1 MQEKQKK
8 YRKFLWYALVGTLL
22 SLYILIYGT
31 MKDHIPDEIFVYA
44 DEETDWETFFQE
56 PLISYDDTV
65 EVSQNGSYQIRCKWL
80 GVLPLK
86 TIKVHTVEK
95 QEVLVSGSP
104 VGIYM
109 ETKGVLV
116 IDSSEIMD
124 REGIRR
130 TPAEHIIQSGDY
142 ICEIDGKVLTG
153 KRQLMQLVRENQG
166 EPMELQ
172 VIRHQETIK
181 LEMTPVETEDG
192 SYKLGIWVRD
202 NIQGIGTLTY
212 VEPDGTFG
220 ALGHGISDTDTGE
233 RLEISDGDLYRA
245 DILSIRKGTAGTPGE
260 LRGVINYREENRIG
274 TICGNSQYGIR
285 GQMEPGKYTESMKKI
300 PTGLKQEIQTGKAE
314 IRCDIGDGI
323 REYQCE
329 ILEIDSNARDTNK
342 CFVLRIT
349 DDDLLSRTGGIVQG
363 MSGSPVLQNG
373 KLIGAI
379 THVFVNDPTKG
390 YGIFIEN
397 MME

>member
-1 MQEKQKK
+1 MKQDRKK
-8 YRKFLWYALVGTLL
+8 KLLCVVMLIISMAMFGKMGWNVSWAATQKEVTTEQLDEDVVLVGGMP
-22 SLYILIYGT
+22 I
-31 MKDHIPDEIFVYA
+31 
-44 DEETDWETFFQE
+44 
-56 PLISYDDTV
+56 
-65 EVSQNGSYQIRCKWL
+65 
-80 GVLPLK
+80 
-86 TIKVHTVEK
+86 
-95 QEVLVSGSP
+95 
-104 VGIYM
+104 GIYM
-109 ETKGVLV
+109 ETDGVLV
-116 IDSSEIMD
+116 LNTQKIKGIDGKEYN
-124 REGIRR
+124 
-130 TPAEHIIQSGDY
+130 PAEKQVKSGDY
-142 ICEIDGKVLTG
+142 IIGINGVEIHDKKQLT
-153 KRQLMQLVRENQG
+153 KQVEKLNDQEVELSIYREQKNLNVKIKAV
-166 EPMELQ
+166 ES
-172 VIRHQETIK
+172 ETK
-181 LEMTPVETEDG
+181 K
-192 SYKLGIWVRD
+192 YKLGIWVRD
-202 NIQGIGTLTY
+202 NVQGLGTITFLTKNS
-212 VEPDGTFG
+212 EFG
-220 ALGHGISDTDTGE
+220 ALGHGISDADTGE